1 MRLRIGPLLIAVQL
15 GLALLLA
22 TALLRAWMFQEA
34 DKARFV
40 VLRAEAVAPLGHL
53 KVLSD
58 AYAVSV
64 VDLAHKVRN
73 GGMAAEDG
81 RRGLA
86 EAERGIAGAFA
97 ALRAAP
103 PPVEGWNS
111 VLAALPAAEAVLA
124 TLRRALA
131 ADDRAAL
138 EALVLRQLY
147 PGIDPLTEA
156 IGLVADRVIARADA
170 AVAAAEQD
178 AAAFGRVLAAIGL
191 VALVVVA
198 GAALLIRR
206 RVTRPLADLARVT
219 GALAAGH
226 LATEVP
232 HRTRRDEIGAVA
244 LALDALRI
252 GAAEA
257 AALRAGQEQER
268 AAAEAARAAA
278 LRAMADRVEQDVRG
292 SVEAIGG
299 RVETM
304 RHSAAGMA
312 ASADRAADAAQ
323 AVARAAEEVMHHA
336 QSGAAA
342 TEQLSAAI
350 RSVNAQ
356 VAAATEAS
364 RQAVARTDAN
374 SAAIDSLQ
382 ETVRRIGDV
391 AHLIAEIAGQ
401 TNLLAL
407 NATIEAARAG
417 EAGKGFAVVAQEV
430 KSLASQTGRSTE
442 EIARQLAEVRS
453 RTEAAV
459 GAVRETREAIGALDS
474 IAAAIAD
481 AIAQQSAATDDIA
494 RTVAGTAEAARSV
507 AGRTAAI
514 GAESGQVGGLARD
527 VSGAADAAAAAIVE
541 LRHALVQAVRE
552 STTEVDR
559 RDGGRVRLD
568 AMARLRVEGRAVPV
582 RLLDLAPGGAA
593 LRDAPGLAPGTP
605 VVLELPQGESLPARV
620 VGEDGGRLRLVFDQ
634 PGLPAPRLAEV
645 ARAA

>member
-1 MRLRIGPLLIAVQL
+1 MRAKEISRMRLRIGPLLIAVQL
-15 GLALLLA
+15 GLALLLGS
-22 TALLRAWMFQEA
+22 ALLRASVFEDGNRMHFA
-34 DKARFV
+34 A
-40 VLRAEAVAPLGHL
+40 LRAEAVAPLGHL
-53 KVLSD
+53 KALSD

-73 GGMAAEDG
+73 GGMAAEEG

-86 EAERGIAGAFA
+86 EAERGIADAFA

-103 PPVEGWNS
+103 PPVEGWNG

-124 TLRRALA
+124 GLRQALA
-131 ADDRAAL
+131 ANDRAAL
-138 EALVLRQLY
+138 ERLVLQQLY

-170 AVAAAEQD
+170 AVAAAALD
-178 AAAFGRVLAAIGL
+178 AARFGRDLAAIGL
-191 VALVVVA
+191 VALIVVA

-206 RVTRPLADLARVT
+206 RVTLPLADLARVT
-219 GALAAGH
+219 GALAAGR

-232 HRTRRDEIGAVA
+232 HCTRRDEIGAVA
-244 LALDALRI
+244 QALDALRL

-257 AALRAGQEQER
+257 AALRASQEQER
-268 AAAEAARAAA
+268 MAAEAARTAA
-278 LRAMADRVEQDVRG
+278 LRAMADRVEQEVRG

-312 ASADRAADAAQ
+312 ASADRAAEAAQ

-364 RQAVARTDAN
+364 RQAVARTEAN

-459 GAVRETREAIGALDS
+459 AAVRETREAIGALDS

-494 RTVAGTAEAARSV
+494 RTVAGTAEAARAV

-514 GAESGQVGGLARD
+514 GAESGQVRGLARD
-527 VSGAADAAAAAIVE
+527 VSGAADAVAGSIME
-541 LRHALVQAVRE
+541 LRQ
-552 STTEVDR
+552 
-559 RDGGRVRLD
+559 RLS
-568 AMARLRVEGRAVPV
+568 RNTS
-582 RLLDLAPGGAA
+582 
-593 LRDAPGLAPGTP
+593 GTM
-605 VVLELPQGESLPARV
+605 
-620 VGEDGGRLRLVFDQ
+620 
-634 PGLPAPRLAEV
+634 
-645 ARAA
+645 